1 MDTMR
6 LRAIQQPSR
15 VEALLESF
23 AVSGCLIPPDA
34 QPPLDFDRLP
44 REFPHLIRRSGDE
57 VHAWRA
63 WSDDRQVWFLLG
75 ERSLP
80 LSRERGRPVLCIS
93 QYDEEASIPEAP
105 TWLRS
110 RADRGDRRRV

>member
-23 AVSGCLIPPDA
+23 AASGCLIPPDA
-34 QPPLDFDRLP
+34 QPLLDFDCLP
-44 REFPHLIRRSGDE
+44 RELPHLIRRSGDA
-57 VHAWRA
+57 VHACRV
-63 WSDDRQVWFLLG
+63 WSDDRPVWLLLG

-80 LSRERGRPVLCIS
+80 LPRERGRPVPCIS
-93 QYDEEASIPEAP
+93 QYDEEARMPEAP
-105 TWLRS
+105 IWLRS
-110 RADRGDRRRV
+110 RADRWDRRRV